1 MMQGQKVRLK
11 RTDSPA
17 WKEFDS
23 DITGTIIGK
32 GHVVRNNV
40 MVPLYLVELDQGFYS
55 HDNRC
60 WQTIMAVHS
69 DNLEI
74 PID

>member
-11 RTDSPA
+11 RSVLS
-17 WKEFDS
+17 WKESDP

-32 GHVVRNNV
+32 GHVVQNNE
-40 MVPLYLVELDQGFYS
+40 MVPLYLVELDEGFYS

-60 WQTIMAVHS
+60 WHNIIPVHS
-69 DNLEI
+69 DSLEI
-74 PID
+74 PIE